1 MLNISKT
8 SITDKI
14 HTEKYQS
21 FSMLKD
27 YKTGKVIS
35 RILLGIFIVFIIIL
49 FLPWTQNVRVEGYVS
64 TLNPDQKPQTVNSVI
79 GGKIVK
85 WYVREG
91 EYVNKGDTIVEI
103 SEVKPEYF
111 DPNLIDR
118 YSRQIASK
126 KEAIRSYQEKV
137 AALETRI
144 SAVGKI
150 GGIKV
155 SQSKNYFGQAI
166 LKVQSDSI
174 DLVAAET
181 NYKISNEQYFRFEEL
196 YKKGL
201 KSLTDLEQRK
211 LKLQDASA
219 KLLSAKNKYLT
230 SQNQLLNAD
239 VEISSQTNQFTDN
252 LSKAQSDR
260 LETLSKLFEA
270 EAEVFKMENMLENYE
285 IRNELYIITAPK
297 NGFVAR
303 SSKSGIGEIIKE
315 GDEVITIAP
324 SQYEPA
330 IELYINPMDVPLM
343 KKGQKVRLIF
353 DGWPS
358 IVFAGWPDLSMGTF
372 GGKIV
377 GMDYAISSN
386 GKYRLLISPDKNDAP
401 WPDVLRIGSGA
412 MGMILLNDV
421 PIWYET
427 WRQFNGFPP
436 DYYTKEEKEMNE
448 KNGYLDKKSS
458 DKSQKKK

>member
-1 MLNISKT
+1 MLNISKI
-8 SITDKI
+8 SVSDKI
-14 HTEKYQS
+14 NISRYQS
-21 FSMLKD
+21 FAMLKD
-27 YKTGKVIS
+27 YKTGKVVT
-35 RILLGIFIVFIIIL
+35 RILLGLFIVFVMIL
-49 FLPWTQNVRVEGYVS
+49 FLPWTQNVRVEGFVS

-91 EYVNKGDTIVEI
+91 DYVKKGDTVVQI
-103 SEVKPEYF
+103 SEVQPEYF
-111 DPNLIDR
+111 DPELIQK
-118 YSRQIASK
+118 YMQQIASK

-137 AALETRI
+137 TALENRI
-144 SAVGKI
+144 SAVGNI
-150 GGIKV
+150 GDIKV
-155 SQSKNYFGQAI
+155 SQSKNYFRQAI
-166 LKVQSDSI
+166 LQVQSDSI

-181 NYKISNEQYFRFEEL
+181 NYKISDEQYLRFEEL

-211 LKLQDASA
+211 LRLQDAEA

-239 VEISSQTNQFTDN
+239 VEISSQSNQFTDN

-270 EAEVFKMENMLENYE
+270 QAEVVKMENMLENYE
-285 IRNELYIITAPK
+285 IRNELYIITAPN

-324 SQYEPA
+324 SEYEPA
-330 IELYINPMDVPLM
+330 IELYINPMDIPLM

-372 GGKIV
+372 GGEVV
-377 GMDYAISSN
+377 GMDYSISSN
-386 GKYRLLISPDKNDAP
+386 GKYRLLISPDSDDAP

-412 MGMILLNDV
+412 IGMILLNDV

-436 DYYTKEEKEMNE
+436 DYYTKEEKESNE
-448 KNGYLDKKSS
+448 KNGYLDKKSPN
-458 DKSQKKK
+458 KSLKKK